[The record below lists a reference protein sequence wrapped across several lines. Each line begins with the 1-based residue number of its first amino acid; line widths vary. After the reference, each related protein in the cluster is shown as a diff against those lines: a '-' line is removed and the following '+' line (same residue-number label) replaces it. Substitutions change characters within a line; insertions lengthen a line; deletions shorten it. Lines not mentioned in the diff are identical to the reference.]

1 MKILGMKVVLIVLA
15 FALTAAAQSLPS
27 PEIRLVGV
35 ADVVNNGHAVK
46 AYEIEVVNRVE
57 YSNDLFMEAPVL
69 PPCGRNA
76 NAART
81 WIEIYGDRE
90 IRLQGWCAIKDNGE
104 LASLQFALPA
114 NRPQP
119 KTMFIKLV
127 DRFEGIVARSKT
139 IRIE

>member
-1 MKILGMKVVLIVLA
+1 MKILSMKVVLIVLA
-15 FALTAAAQSLPS
+15 FAMAAAAQNLPR

-35 ADVVNNGHAVK
+35 ENRVSNGRPLK
-46 AYEIEVVNRVE
+46 AYEIEVVNRAE
-57 YSNDLFMEAPVL
+57 YPNDLFMEAPVL
-69 PPCGRNA
+69 PPCGRNT

-90 IRLQGWCAIKDNGE
+90 IRLQGWCAIKDSGE

-127 DRFEGIVARSKT
+127 DRFEGVIVRSNT
-139 IRIE
+139 IKIQ

>member
-1 MKILGMKVVLIVLA
+1 MRILGMKVALTVLA
-15 FALTAAAQSLPS
+15 FALAAAAQSLPR

-35 ADVVNNGHAVK
+35 ENRVSNGRPVK
-46 AYEIEVVNRVE
+46 AYEIEVVNRAE
-57 YSNDLFMEAPVL
+57 YSNELFAEAPVL

-81 WIEIYGDRE
+81 WINIYGDRGV
-90 IRLQGWCAIKDNGE
+90 RLQGWCAIKDNGE

-119 KTMFIKLV
+119 KTLFINLV
-127 DRFEGIVARSKT
+127 DRFEGIIVRSNT
-139 IRIE
+139 IKIQ